1 MKSWKQIITVRRTA
15 SIIYLVDHYRVSGSI
30 FPGLEVSV
38 DCPGSPNQHHDK
50 SNAKPPLPSSASQ
63 FRKGTYHESLD
74 FVQTLCETSYGL
86 VDVFPVEDRKAALRE
101 SLVEINAHID
111 DAQNSGGICFPMGKG
126 MYRVVHIPEDEAVL
140 LNSRE
145 KAPYLICVEVLKS
158 DAPSNSKDMSNSQK
172 ISKGGIPLANGD
184 ALLPKPPPWAY
195 PLWTG
200 QDMYHSGHDR
210 MSRSTSEAID
220 QAMTQLW
227 EAKVKFVHVNF
238 SVERQSDHDNHICNS
253 QPVSTNC
260 GPNREGGCVCQLK
273 DECNL
278 EWVRVVLSAEPGISM
293 DDIVDQDPP
302 RRKEHRRVPS
312 TVAIEEV
319 KAAALKG
326 AAPPGLPLKGAGQ
339 DSSDA
344 QPKVAD
350 GGIPK
355 VSDALAGELWEV
367 KKERIR
373 KASLYGK
380 LPGWDLRSV
389 IVKSGMTVGR
399 SILLY
404 NLFLTFMEAG
414 LPLWLRPY
422 EVLVTSSYTALIET
436 IPDTASIHS
445 IKSRFPNIS
454 SLRDFFDAKYQEN
467 SPSFKLAQRNF
478 VESMAG
484 YSLVCYLLQVKDRH
498 NGNLLLDEE
507 GHIIHID
514 FGFMLS
520 NSPGGVMDSDAE
532 GVPSEFFDYFKVLC
546 IQGFLT
552 CRKHAERII
561 LLVEMLQGVVMNFV
575 DRSGS
580 YKADM
585 HMTRSV
591 NFRENRLYNV
601 KLKVYVVSYFH
612 STFYVDL
619 IRRMKAK
626 IFMLLISYFI
636 AGFRFPLFQGWST
649 DNTELE
655 ETFSSEFDRR
665 GVYILPIFSSYYSVI
680 FSLCFYF
687 GLVWFFHFHKMYA
700 PITGRGLVIVFLKE
714 FWDHRRMI
722 YHLRWRGK
730 FELPI
735 FSNLTERIVG
745 QGDQQSINS
754 LARLKERLMARYKFG
769 GTGTSSTMIGTVGK
783 RVHPVRMET
792 CGVIT
797 SFPPYQD
804 LSQNRTL
811 PISPYRLDL
820 ISRVGAV
827 GENSKS
833 NVEGGR

>member
-30 FPGLEVSV
+30 FPGLE

-210 MSRSTSEAID
+210 MSRGNQTMTITFAI
-220 QAMTQLW
+220 LNL
-227 EAKVKFVHVNF
+227 FLL
-238 SVERQSDHDNHICNS
+238 I
-253 QPVSTNC
+253 C

-326 AAPPGLPLKGAGQ
+326 AAPPGLPLKGGQ

-380 LPGWDLRSV
+380 LPGWDLRSLKFTLFVGNSQSEKAV
-389 IVKSGMTVGR
+389 ILVVQWCCNVFK
-399 SILLY
+399 
-404 NLFLTFMEAG
+404 AG
-414 LPLWLRPY
+414 
-422 EVLVTSSYTALIET
+422 S
-436 IPDTASIHS
+436 
-445 IKSRFPNIS
+445 
-454 SLRDFFDAKYQEN
+454 
-467 SPSFKLAQRNF
+467 
-478 VESMAG
+478 
-484 YSLVCYLLQVKDRH
+484 
-498 NGNLLLDEE
+498 
-507 GHIIHID
+507 
-514 FGFMLS
+514 
-520 NSPGGVMDSDAE
+520 
-532 GVPSEFFDYFKVLC
+532 
-546 IQGFLT
+546 
-552 CRKHAERII
+552 
-561 LLVEMLQGVVMNFV
+561 
-575 DRSGS
+575 
-580 YKADM
+580 
-585 HMTRSV
+585 
-591 NFRENRLYNV
+591 
-601 KLKVYVVSYFH
+601 
-612 STFYVDL
+612 
-619 IRRMKAK
+619 
-626 IFMLLISYFI
+626 
-636 AGFRFPLFQGWST
+636 
-649 DNTELE
+649 
-655 ETFSSEFDRR
+655 
-665 GVYILPIFSSYYSVI
+665 
-680 FSLCFYF
+680 
-687 GLVWFFHFHKMYA
+687 
-700 PITGRGLVIVFLKE
+700 
-714 FWDHRRMI
+714 
-722 YHLRWRGK
+722 
-730 FELPI
+730 
-735 FSNLTERIVG
+735 
-745 QGDQQSINS
+745 
-754 LARLKERLMARYKFG
+754 
-769 GTGTSSTMIGTVGK
+769 
-783 RVHPVRMET
+783 
-792 CGVIT
+792 
-797 SFPPYQD
+797 
-804 LSQNRTL
+804 
-811 PISPYRLDL
+811 
-820 ISRVGAV
+820 
-827 GENSKS
+827 
-833 NVEGGR
+833 